1 MNARNSF
8 FLFATSLSLSSS
20 VCHSAPAPGAS
31 APSAPA
37 PQEWRWPPISLTNG
51 VEAQPLLAATKRL
64 TETMDW
70 MGNPL
75 PASVK
80 AALNRAALEKNDAE
94 RKAMLRA
101 FMRMS
106 STLGKHETCGNM
118 QGEICYT
125 TITTNRL
132 NYCCRCRH

>member
-1 MNARNSF
+1 MNARNIA
-8 FLFATSLSLSSS
+8 FLSASCFLLTSS

-70 MGNPL
+70 MGNPT
-75 PASVK
+75 SRFVK
-80 AALNRAALEKNDAE
+80 AA
-94 RKAMLRA
+94 
-101 FMRMS
+101 
-106 STLGKHETCGNM
+106 
-118 QGEICYT
+118 
-125 TITTNRL
+125 
-132 NYCCRCRH
+132 